1 MIAKAAVEKA
11 RSLDSGKMIEALKG
25 MQINTPAGLRVF
37 RAEDHQFVYN
47 VPAGRVM
54 MDPKYPIP
62 VLGDLQ
68 VVAAKD
74 YYRWPP
80 FTPISAEK

>member
-1 MIAKAAVEKA
+1 
-11 RSLDSGKMIEALKG
+11 
-25 MQINTPAGLRVF
+25 
-37 RAEDHQFVYN
+37 AEDHQFVYN

-62 VLGDLQ
+62 VVGELR
-68 VVAAKD
+68 VMPVKD

-80 FTPISAEK
+80 FTPVAATK